1 MQVIFNLT
9 KSFNDK
15 RALCIKTKNIQVNYD
30 IYELFNLLKKMYED
44 LFKCLNNIDLTP
56 EDFESMNYSFSQ
68 ANNNKI
74 STYIQSHAWLI
85 PKKCTINPQNKN
97 DNKYFQYAITIAL
110 NHQKINNNPE
120 RISKIKPFINNLN
133 WDEINF
139 PSQQEDCEKFEANN
153 ESIALNVL
161 YAQHNTEDI
170 KHFYKS
176 KFNFTRKH
184 EVTLLMI
191 TVVKNGII
199 WL

>member
-1 MQVIFNLT
+1 M
-9 KSFNDK
+9 
-15 RALCIKTKNIQVNYD
+15 
-30 IYELFNLLKKMYED
+30 KKIYED
-44 LFKCLNNIDLTP
+44 LFNYLNNIDLTP

-74 STYIQSHAWLI
+74 STYIQSPAWLI

-97 DNKYFQYAITIAL
+97 HIKYFQYAITIAL

-161 YAQHNTEDI
+161 YA
-170 KHFYKS
+170 
-176 KFNFTRKH
+176 
-184 EVTLLMI
+184 
-191 TVVKNGII
+191 
-199 WL
+199 